1 MLPCTDGDLTMTWNK
16 LRAAALVLE
25 EAFTSVLL
33 LAIVVLVFV
42 AAITRYFGTPVN
54 WSVDVAQALFVWV
67 IFVGAHQAMLESRH
81 IGVSMLVD
89 RLHPNAHLAIRI
101 AVGALIV
108 AFLVA
113 ITVYGTQVSIVNVR
127 RILQNIPVSYS
138 WVTMAAPVGAALML
152 ITTLVRWFDDVR
164 LLLRALR
171 TGVPADLV
179 AGEAER

>member
-1 MLPCTDGDLTMTWNK
+1 MLPCTDGNVTMTWSR

-33 LAIVVLVFV
+33 LAIVALVFV
-42 AAITRYFGTPVN
+42 AAITRYFGTPIN

-89 RLHPNAHLAIRI
+89 RLHPNAQLAIRI
-101 AVGALIV
+101 AVGALIA

-113 ITVYGTQVSIVNVR
+113 ITVYGTQVSIINVR

-138 WVTMAAPVGAALML
+138 WVTMAAPAGAVLML

-164 LLLRALR
+164 LLVRALR

-179 AGEAER
+179 PGEAER